1 MQGNERLLVPNVEDH
16 FVEVEFFVDVS
27 ETVEVDVVEGDVD
40 VLVVVVEVHGY
51 SDEAVVAFVVL
62 VEEVAGV
69 VFVL

>member
-1 MQGNERLLVPNVEDH
+1 VQGNERLLVPNVEDH

-40 VLVVVVEVHGY
+40 VLVVVVEVHGD

>member
-1 MQGNERLLVPNVEDH
+1 MVV
-16 FVEVEFFVDVS
+16 
-27 ETVEVDVVEGDVD
+27 VEVDVVEGDVD
-40 VLVVVVEVHGY
+40 VLVVVVEVHGD